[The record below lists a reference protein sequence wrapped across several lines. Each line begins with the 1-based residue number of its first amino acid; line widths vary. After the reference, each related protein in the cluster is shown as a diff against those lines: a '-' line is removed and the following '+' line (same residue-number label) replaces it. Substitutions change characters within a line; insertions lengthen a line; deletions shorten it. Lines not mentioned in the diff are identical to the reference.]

1 MDAPPAIGT
10 GGDPGPCRSRSTPS
24 SGTPSP
30 GPRCC
35 SGGPTGPRRSATADQ
50 PTAAGFSSTAP
61 SLSKGLCIKAA

>member
-1 MDAPPAIGT
+1 MDSAPAIGT
-10 GGDPGPCRSRSTPS
+10 DRDSGPCRTRSTAS
-24 SGTPSP
+24 AL

-35 SGGPTGPRRSATADQ
+35 PGGPTGPRRSSTADQ